1 MRAKQ
6 ITLQP
11 KIGNNISAIST
22 AWLVPLFSK
31 GGGLVPPLEKRGV
44 RGDFSTMLEYNKNLK
59 HKARHLRSNM
69 TDSEQLIWSRV
80 RRKQVLGIQFY
91 RQKPIGNY
99 IVDFYAPAAKLV
111 VEIDGS
117 QHLEVEIREK
127 DLQRTR
133 YLENEGL
140 RVLRFDNLQ
149 VLSEIDGVVE
159 EIFRVVEDVVGN

>member
-1 MRAKQ
+1 
-6 ITLQP
+6 
-11 KIGNNISAIST
+11 
-22 AWLVPLFSK
+22 
-31 GGGLVPPLEKRGV
+31 
-44 RGDFSTMLEYNKNLK
+44 MLEYNKNLK
-59 HKARHLRSNM
+59 LKARHLRSNM
-69 TDSEQLIWSRV
+69 TDSEQLIWSRL

-159 EIFRVVEDVVGN
+159 EIFGVVEDVVGN